1 MIEKALIGSKR
12 YWYWISLLLACAAT
26 GAAMYMRQ
34 LSYGLGVT
42 GMSREVSWG
51 LYIGQFTFF
60 VGVAASAV
68 MVVIPYYLHDV
79 KQFAKVAIV
88 GELLAVASIVMC
100 MLFIMVDLGQ
110 PERVLNV
117 LLFPAP
123 HSVMFWDMVSLS
135 GYLLLNAAIAYTTLS
150 AEQRGVP
157 VPIWIKPVAYL
168 SIPWAVSIHTVTAF
182 LYSGLAARPLWMT
195 AVMAPRFLASA
206 FAAGPALLILLII
219 VLKKF
224 AGYDPGDAVIGKL
237 ATIVTYAASIS
248 TFLVL
253 VEIFTGLY
261 SGIPHDREGLVYQY
275 GALHDLWGMTA
286 WMWFSSLLMIGALV
300 VLYIPALRRSR
311 VALVVA
317 CSSVFVS
324 LWMEKGLALI
334 VGGFEPSPVGAI
346 TAYRPTLTE
355 WAIALGIWSLGALM
369 LTMFYKITVTIRAAV
384 Q

>member
-12 YWYWISLLLACAAT
+12 YWYWVSLLLACVAT

-34 LSYGLGVT
+34 LNYGLGVT

-100 MLFIMVDLGQ
+100 MLFILVDLGQ

-157 VPIWIKPVAYL
+157 VPHWLKPVVYL

-182 LYSGLAARPLWMT
+182 LYSGLAARPLWMS

-224 AGYDPGDAVIGKL
+224 AGHDPGDAVIGKL

-261 SGIPHDREGLVYQY
+261 SGIPHDHEGLAYQY
-275 GALHDLWGMTA
+275 GTLHGLWGMTA
-286 WMWFSSLLMIGALV
+286 WMWVSSILMIGALV

-317 CSSVFVS
+317 CGFVFVS

-334 VGGFEPSPVGAI
+334 VGGFEPSPVGII
-346 TAYRPTLTE
+346 TAYRPTCTE

>member
-1 MIEKALIGSKR
+1 
-12 YWYWISLLLACAAT
+12 
-26 GAAMYMRQ
+26 
-34 LSYGLGVT
+34 
-42 GMSREVSWG
+42 
-51 LYIGQFTFF
+51 
-60 VGVAASAV
+60 
-68 MVVIPYYLHDV
+68 
-79 KQFAKVAIV
+79 
-88 GELLAVASIVMC
+88 
-100 MLFIMVDLGQ
+100 
-110 PERVLNV
+110 
-117 LLFPAP
+117 
-123 HSVMFWDMVSLS
+123 
-135 GYLLLNAAIAYTTLS
+135 
-150 AEQRGVP
+150 VP
-157 VPIWIKPVAYL
+157 VPIWLKPVVYL
-168 SIPWAVSIHTVTAF
+168 SIPWAISIHTVTAF
-182 LYSGLAARPLWMT
+182 LYSGLAARPLWMS

-261 SGIPHDREGLVYQY
+261 SGIPHDREGLAYQY
-275 GALHDLWGMTA
+275 GTLHGLWGMTA
-286 WMWFSSLLMIGALV
+286 WMWFSSILMIGALV

-317 CSSVFVS
+317 CASVFVS

-334 VGGFEPSPVGAI
+334 VGGFEPSPVGTL
-346 TAYRPTLTE
+346 TAYRPTCTE

>member
-1 MIEKALIGSKR
+1 MIEKALTGGKR
-12 YWYWISLLLACAAT
+12 YWFWISLLLACIVA

-42 GMSREVSWG
+42 GMSRQVSWG

-68 MVVIPYYLHDV
+68 MVVIPCYLHDT
-79 KQFAKVAIV
+79 KQFAKIAIL
-88 GELLAVASIVMC
+88 GELLAVASIIVC

-110 PERVLNV
+110 PARVLNV
-117 LLFPAP
+117 LLYPAP

-135 GYLLLNAAIAYTTLS
+135 GYLLLNAVVAYNTLS
-150 AEQRGVP
+150 AEQKGLHAP
-157 VPIWIKPVAYL
+157 QWLKPVIYL

-182 LYSGLAARPLWMT
+182 LYSGLSARPLWMS

-219 VLKKF
+219 VLQKS
-224 AGYDPGDAVIGKL
+224 ARYDPGEAAIGKL

-253 VEIFTGLY
+253 VELFTGLY
-261 SGIPHDREGLVYQY
+261 SGIPHDREGLAYQY
-275 GALHDLWGMTA
+275 AAPHGFWGMTL
-286 WMWFSSLLMIGALV
+286 WMWISSVLMIAALA
-300 VLYIPALRRSR
+300 VLLVPRLRQSR
-311 VALVVA
+311 VALAAACVA
-317 CSSVFVS
+317 VFVS

-334 VGGFEPSPVGAI
+334 VGGFEPSPLGTL
-346 TAYRPTLTE
+346 TAYRPTCTE
-355 WAIALGIWSLGALM
+355 WGIALGIWAIGALM
-369 LTMFYKITVTIRAAV
+369 LTVFYKVAIAIRTAAR
-384 Q
+384 

>member
-1 MIEKALIGSKR
+1 MIEKALTGSKR
-12 YWYWISLLLACAAT
+12 YWYWVSLLLVCVAT
-26 GAAMYMRQ
+26 GAVMYMRQ

-68 MVVIPYYLHDV
+68 MVVIPYYLHNA
-79 KQFAKVAIV
+79 KQFARVAII
-88 GELLAVASIVMC
+88 GELLAVSSIIMC
-100 MLFIMVDLGQ
+100 MLFILVDLGQ

-135 GYLLLNAAIAYTTLS
+135 GYLLLNAVIAYNTLN
-150 AEQRGVP
+150 AEQRGLP
-157 VPIWIKPVAYL
+157 SPSWLKPVVYL
-168 SIPWAVSIHTVTAF
+168 SIPWAISIHTVTAF

-206 FAAGPALLILLII
+206 FAAGPALLILLIVI
-219 VLKKF
+219 LQKS
-224 AGYDPGDAVIGKL
+224 AGYDPGEEVIGKL
-237 ATIVTYAASIS
+237 ATIVTYAASVS

-261 SGIPHDREGLVYQY
+261 SGMPHDREALTYQY
-275 GALHDLWGMTA
+275 GTLHGLWGMTA
-286 WMWFSSLLMIGALV
+286 WMWFSSLLMIGALF
-300 VLYIPALRRSR
+300 VLYIPSLRKSR
-311 VALVVA
+311 VALITA
-317 CSSVFVS
+317 CGAVFVS

-334 VGGFEPSPVGAI
+334 VGGFQPSPVGVL
-346 TAYRPTLTE
+346 TAYRPTCTE

-369 LTMFYKITVTIRAAV
+369 LTMFLKVTVTIRAAV

>member
-1 MIEKALIGSKR
+1 MIEKALTGSKR
-12 YWYWISLLLACAAT
+12 YWYWVSLLLVCVAT

-100 MLFIMVDLGQ
+100 MLFILVDLGQ

-135 GYLLLNAAIAYTTLS
+135 GYLLLNAVVAYTTLS

-157 VPIWIKPVAYL
+157 APVWLKPVVYL

-206 FAAGPALLILLII
+206 FAAGPALLILLVI

-224 AGYDPGDAVIGKL
+224 AGYDPGEAVIGKL

-261 SGIPHDREGLVYQY
+261 SGIPHDREGLSYQY
-275 GALHDLWGMTA
+275 GTLHGLWGMTA
-286 WMWFSSLLMIGALV
+286 WMWVSSILMIGALV

-311 VALVVA
+311 MALVVA
-317 CSSVFVS
+317 CGSVFVS

-334 VGGFEPSPVGAI
+334 VGGFEPSPVGTF
-346 TAYRPTLTE
+346 TAYRPTYTE